1 MKHDLLNILPKFS
14 QYEEIPY
21 SAGLCCTECG
31 KADMS
36 AYSEMDDYGKSE
48 HIKPIAVGWCDTPN
62 GFMGIFE
69 CPECH
74 SKFRFHCGG
83 NLCDDIDKFEFKFY
97 QWVFMCENFSEIR
110 KKLDE
115 LRDKNKK
122 EEK

>member
-1 MKHDLLNILPKFS
+1 MKHDLLDILPKFS
-14 QYEEIPY
+14 QYEDIPY
-21 SAGLCCTECG
+21 SAGLNCTECG
-31 KADMS
+31 KADMA
-36 AYSEMDDYGKSE
+36 AYSEMDDYGISQ
-48 HIKPIAVGWCDTPN
+48 HIKPIAVGWCDTPS

-83 NLCDDIDKFEFKFY
+83 GIADDIDKFEFKFY
-97 QWVFMCENFSEIR
+97 QWIFMCENFPEIR

-115 LRDKNKK
+115 LKEKRKK